1 MSDLWLVGFAGS
13 EACVWLGGLVLE
25 PVGLGV
31 VWPGWWTWFWVRDLE
46 LAG

>member
-1 MSDLWLVGFAGS
+1 MTCGWLVLLGLRLVWALGS
-13 EACVWLGGLVLE
+13 LVLE

-31 VWPGWWTWFWVRDLE
+31 VWPGFWVRDLE